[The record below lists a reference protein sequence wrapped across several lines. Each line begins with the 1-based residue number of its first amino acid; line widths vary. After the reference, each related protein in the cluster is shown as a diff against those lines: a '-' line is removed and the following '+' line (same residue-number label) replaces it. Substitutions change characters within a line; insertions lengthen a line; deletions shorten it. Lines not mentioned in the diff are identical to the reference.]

1 MCFPFLFAITTLQLS
16 LSERKQ
22 NGAIAKAERKINEG
36 KMMLEKRK
44 TVFPLDV
51 SRKKCIFAFG
61 FTKIILKLKT
71 NK

>member
-1 MCFPFLFAITTLQLS
+1 V
-16 LSERKQ
+16 RKQ
-22 NGAIAKAERKINEG
+22 NGTIAKAERKINEG